1 MPFEIE
7 TVAFTFAVGAILSQQ
22 SHPIA
27 LFSKQSFPKNAKGT
41 LQEKALLPTEI
52 FPRNSFRKKY
62 LNFRRNFSKDYI
74 SSESINYERKF
85 TCRYRSVESL
95 IPFQQ
100 IFSTTN
106 TTILEKPFLFIAFF
120 LQMK

>member
-27 LFSKQSFPKNAKGT
+27 LFSKKSFPKNAKGT

-52 FPRNSFRKKY
+52 FPQNSFRKKY

-74 SSESINYERKF
+74 SSEKF
-85 TCRYRSVESL
+85 TCRYRSVENL
-95 IPFQQ
+95 IPFRQ
-100 IFSTTN
+100 IFPTEYASVR
-106 TTILEKPFLFIAFF
+106 I
-120 LQMK
+120 